1 MMSRDFHL
9 KFPQWQNGNWVV
21 GLGDYLFKGVDV
33 LHVYCDYR
41 KKNGSKL
48 WDSFKYCTEDF
59 AKKFPLEPLKK
70 DPRVKLYRI
79 PFGQLETFHES
90 YMDKINPIRKPEP
103 IQEPEKVLLNK
114 RESEYIGL
122 MMEKRKGINWIEYF
136 REIIKD
142 NNAPVYRCGQRYLI
156 GDGYIEDL

>member
-1 MMSRDFHL
+1 MKSRDFHL

-21 GLGDYLFKGVDV
+21 GLGDYLFKNVDV

-48 WDSFKYCTEDF
+48 WDSFKYCTLDF
-59 AKKFPLEPLKK
+59 AKKYPLEPLKK

-79 PFGQLETFHES
+79 PFGELETFHDS
-90 YMDKINPIRKPEP
+90 YIDKITPIPRE
-103 IQEPEKVLLNK
+103 EPELEKILLNK
-114 RESEYIGL
+114 REAEYIGL
-122 MMEKRKGINWIEYF
+122 MMEKRTGNNWVEYF
-136 REIIKD
+136 RELLGNKQ
-142 NNAPVYRCGQRYLI
+142 APVYRCGKRYLI